1 MSYEMQGVKQISND
15 ELKEVLKTVSNEAM
29 VIDVREPEEFNA
41 GHIPDIHLLP
51 MQEIPEMIEGFDPE
65 KEYIFICRS
74 GNRSQNVAM
83 YLKQHGLS
91 NITNVEG
98 GMMFWDGDVNRGIEN
113 RIQSVETLKQ
123 AVNQQL

>member
-1 MSYEMQGVKQISND
+1 MSYDMQGIKQISNN
-15 ELKEVLKTVSNEAM
+15 ELKELLQTISNEAM

-41 GHIPDIHLLP
+41 GHIPGVHLLP
-51 MQEIPEMIEGFDPE
+51 MQEIPALIEGFEHD

-83 YLKQHGLS
+83 YLKQNGLS

-98 GMMFWDGDVNRGIEN
+98 GMMFWDGDVNQGIEN
-113 RIQSVETLKQ
+113 LIQSIEQLKD
-123 AVNQQL
+123 AVNQRS

>member
-1 MSYEMQGVKQISND
+1 MSYDMQGIKQISNN
-15 ELKEVLKTVSNEAM
+15 ELKELLQTISNEAM

-41 GHIPDIHLLP
+41 GHIPGVHLLP
-51 MQEIPEMIEGFDPE
+51 MQEIPALIEGFEHD

-83 YLKQHGLS
+83 YLKQNGLS

-98 GMMFWDGDVNRGIEN
+98 GMMFWDGDVNQGIEN
-113 RIQSVETLKQ
+113 RIQSIEQLKD
-123 AVNQQL
+123 AVNQRS